1 MVEIELLEHLNKAR
15 ENCVVCLLL
24 GLSSPQAD
32 AEDKHHVARM
42 YDYFICKGH
51 VCIVFELLSVNLYEL
66 LKSNAYRCVVVSLVL
81 LLITFLPGVSPRRW
95 CACSS
100 RSCWTR

>member
-1 MVEIELLEHLNKAR
+1 VSCFPVGAK
-15 ENCVVCLLL
+15 
-24 GLSSPQAD
+24 LSFLFVSQAD

-66 LKSNAYRCVVVSLVL
+66 LKSNAYRCVAPWRL
-81 LLITFLPGVSPRRW
+81 LYNS
-95 CACSS
+95 
-100 RSCWTR
+100 